1 MVKVFTFLICMFFIG
16 TLLSQKEE
24 IKCWKV
30 KKGRFEM
37 VGPQGGSIKIRRKS
51 NVQIER
57 YSRQKVRHKFNIKWI
72 DDCNYELTLK
82 KSRIKS
88 LINHTE
94 VKLLVTVVEVSKFY
108 YSALIKTGV
117 NDKAEKI
124 EIEIK

>member
-1 MVKVFTFLICMFFIG
+1 
-16 TLLSQKEE
+16 
-24 IKCWKV
+24 
-30 KKGRFEM
+30 
-37 VGPQGGSIKIRRKS
+37 
-51 NVQIER
+51 
-57 YSRQKVRHKFNIKWI
+57 
-72 DDCNYELTLK
+72 
-82 KSRIKS
+82 